1 MAKGTTSKVTP
12 SPKITS
18 STPSLLDC
26 VEEIKEKG
34 KTKGGFGTFVKSL
47 HGDAK
52 MAFEALMSQL
62 GETNALVDEHEYRIE
77 ELEGF
82 ARDDAEKIAELE
94 EALVET
100 QNLKVLIE

>member
-26 VEEIKEKG
+26 VEEIKEKD
-34 KTKGGFGTFVKSL
+34 KTNGGFATFMKSL

-62 GETNALVDEHEYRIE
+62 GEANALVDEHEDRIE

-82 ARDDAEKIAELE
+82 ARDDAKKIAELV
-94 EALVET
+94 EA
-100 QNLKVLIE
+100 QNLKVSIKET